1 MKKENIYKLT
11 TGVLILVLLIVLG
24 FIFTGSLAQDSY
36 DAGFSDGQISVA
48 VEQTQTGNVF
58 IVNNRTIE
66 SYPIQQICGG
76 NLK

>member
-24 FIFTGSLAQDSY
+24 FIFTGRLAQSSY
-36 DAGFSDGQISVA
+36 DAGFSNGQISIA
-48 VEQTQTGNVF
+48 VEQTQTGNIF
-58 IVNNRTIE
+58 IVNNGTIE
-66 SYPIQQICGG
+66 TRNIQEICGG